1 MRAQCATSRAAIAKH
16 RNMVG
21 STTGWVYWH

>member
-1 MRAQCATSRAAIAKH
+1 VRSAQRQRAAIAKH